1 MLRTPSARL
10 RTGNGVNA
18 AATLQIF
25 REARDYFL
33 KTGEDDYDA
42 DRLAKVAVKQLRRA
56 THIQRDTT
64 FILSRAN
71 LEFIANA
78 RAVL

>member
-1 MLRTPSARL
+1 MLRTPQAQL
-10 RTGNGVNA
+10 RTGRGVSA
-18 AATLQIF
+18 AATLNIY
-25 REARDYFL
+25 RAARDYFL
-33 KTGEDDYDA
+33 ATGEDDHDA